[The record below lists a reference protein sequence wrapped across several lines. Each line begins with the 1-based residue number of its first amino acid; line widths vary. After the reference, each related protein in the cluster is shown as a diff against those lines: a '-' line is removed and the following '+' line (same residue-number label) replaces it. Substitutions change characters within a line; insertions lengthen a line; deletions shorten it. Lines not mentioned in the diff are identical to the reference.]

1 METHYQFAHFLD
13 LQCIR
18 AYTYFQTG
26 SKSFSHFWGRSYTV
40 DSINDMRSQCGSIWA
55 PPPPPPPRRVQKFQG
70 KIASL
75 QYFPCRWFRW
85 PFLHHSSHT
94 LQQYHLNSYILQ
106 WSLYSHRQC
115 AHGNNKMPANLSVT
129 NRSHS
134 LLMTVEDLES
144 SSNTISEV
152 IGLTISPAHFHG
164 HRGFSR
170 PYGFSRFSR
179 LQALLKLQ
187 LELLSLRYLSRTV
200 SNKRR
205 LQRKRSQWRTKVQK
219 KYTWLSIYVP

>member
-1 METHYQFAHFLD
+1 MNYNDPLEGDFTDDTETAAMLVGRSRAACALGGDIFLHVADTVATLSRHLMFHHNGFRTCHIAILLGHIIGPLD
-13 LQCIR
+13 L
-18 AYTYFQTG
+18 
-26 SKSFSHFWGRSYTV
+26 SVSTV
-40 DSINDMRSQCGSIWA
+40 DKILTSEDKESFPAALYRARVASNSTNY
-55 PPPPPPPRRVQKFQG
+55 PVRRAGEYVFQRVS
-70 KIASL
+70 AATR
-75 QYFPCRWFRW
+75 FP
-85 PFLHHSSHT
+85 
-94 LQQYHLNSYILQ
+94 
-106 WSLYSHRQC
+106 
-115 AHGNNKMPANLSVT
+115 SVP
-129 NRSHS
+129 SF
-134 LLMTVEDLES
+134 LES

-205 LQRKRSQWRTKVQK
+205 LQRKRSQ
-219 KYTWLSIYVP
+219 